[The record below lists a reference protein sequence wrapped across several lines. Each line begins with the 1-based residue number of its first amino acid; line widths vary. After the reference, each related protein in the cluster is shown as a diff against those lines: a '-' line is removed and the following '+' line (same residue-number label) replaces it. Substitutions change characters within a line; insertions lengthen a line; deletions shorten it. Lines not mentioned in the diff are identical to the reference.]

1 MRILIIG
8 AGPCGLG
15 AAYRLQELGFDN
27 FAIYDR
33 NSYVGGL
40 ATSFRDEK
48 GFTWD
53 LAVHVAHSHYE
64 YVDRLMDALL
74 PDGFFHHE
82 RKSWVREYGAFIPYP
97 FQNNIRHLPPRE
109 RQECVDGLLALR
121 DAKEPPAPIRNF
133 RDWILATSG
142 AGIAKHFMIPYNRK
156 IWTVDP
162 SEMNHTWLGDRVP
175 KVDVERVLRN
185 IAEGRDDVAWGPN
198 HTFQFPKTGGTGAI
212 WNALA
217 ARIPADRIHL
227 STSLVALDP
236 TKRIAKFSNG
246 VEEHYDHLIS
256 TMPLTKLTELCG
268 IAPLHQRALQLRHT
282 HVDVVGVAPNE
293 PIPDTLADK
302 TWIYCPEDKAAFYRV
317 TPFSIFSPA
326 HTPDPAK
333 WCSFLCEISS
343 TPGAHKTDHQLI
355 DSTLDGMRQIGLM
368 DIDRNRAHFH
378 LMKADYGYPIP
389 TVDRDAILADV
400 MPELERMNILSRG
413 RFGGWKYEV
422 ANMDHA
428 LMQGVEAA
436 DRILRGAPEETYPNP
451 NLVNAGKRPN
461 RAI

>member
-1 MRILIIG
+1 MRIIIIG

-15 AAYRLQELGFDN
+15 AAYRLHELGFDN
-27 FAIYDR
+27 FAVYDR
-33 NSYVGGL
+33 HDYVGGL
-40 ATSFRDEK
+40 ATSFHDEK

-64 YVDRLMDALL
+64 YVDRLMESLL
-74 PDGFFHHE
+74 PDGFYHHE
-82 RKSWVREYGAFIPYP
+82 RKSWVREYGAFVPYP
-97 FQNNIRHLPPRE
+97 FQNNVRHLPPRE

-121 DAKEPPAPIRNF
+121 DRKGPPPDIRNF
-133 RDWILATSG
+133 RDWILATAG

-162 SEMNHTWLGDRVP
+162 SEMSHTWLGDRVP

-217 ARIPADRIHL
+217 ARIPSDRIHL
-227 STSLVALDP
+227 STPLVSLDP
-236 TKRIAKFSNG
+236 KRRVATFAGGI
-246 VEEHYDHLIS
+246 EEPYDHLIS
-256 TMPLTKLTELCG
+256 TIPIVTLTRLAGLDD
-268 IAPLHQRALQLRHT
+268 IHQRASRLRHT

-293 PIPDTLADK
+293 PIPAPLSDK
-302 TWIYCPEDKAAFYRV
+302 TWIYCPEDKAIFYRV

-326 HTPDPAK
+326 HTPDPSK

-343 TPGAHKTDHQLI
+343 PHGRRMTDDQLI
-355 DSTLDGMRQIGLM
+355 AATLDGMRDIGLM
-368 DIDRNRAHFH
+368 DIRREHAHFH
-378 LMKADYGYPIP
+378 LMKAEFGYPIP
-389 TVDRDAILADV
+389 TVDRDAILADI
-400 MPELERMNILSRG
+400 MPALERLNILSRG

-422 ANMDHA
+422 ANMDHS

-436 DRILRGAPEETYPNP
+436 DRILRGTREETFPNP
-451 NLVNAGKRPN
+451 NLVNAGKRPM
-461 RAI
+461 RV